1 MSCCQDSSW
10 WYLRLFLQ
18 VHLMPWSSMLAQQ
31 KTLLKSSKSLTRI
44 AFLLFHMQQVQVLR
58 AMSVF
63 VLNNVLFPNIVR
75 QVSGSNGSVCI
86 DLSQMKRVK
95 EINGW
100 LRHQKCPLV
109 CSINKYNN
117 TATYKHSR
125 GCRYCMWSRCCLEW
139 AQRHAPRKGNTS
151 FLSGMSHIK
160 SMLFIPYICL

>member
-1 MSCCQDSSW
+1 M
-10 WYLRLFLQ
+10 
-18 VHLMPWSSMLAQQ
+18 
-31 KTLLKSSKSLTRI
+31 
-44 AFLLFHMQQVQVLR
+44 
-58 AMSVF
+58 F

-100 LRHQKCPLV
+100 LRHQKYPLV

-125 GCRYCMWSRCCLEW
+125 GCRCCM
-139 AQRHAPRKGNTS
+139 
-151 FLSGMSHIK
+151 
-160 SMLFIPYICL
+160 